1 MCQWA
6 QALAICC
13 LAVASQKQQFPKLSV
28 SYWYLGV
35 AWLTTLHR
43 QRVSIFFSFL
53 LSGRLIVQDRTIFM
67 VSINTE
73 TTITAQGICQEYT
86 GSRAL
91 GKAWYPRHV
100 SLIIIIFSTW
110 FCHYFG
116 VWLQIDLRCWT
127 KPISVQLSQ
136 DAAEGILNRRIW
148 MLTIT
153 LIKATI
159 QEWAFC
165 FEQYLFKYLF
175 KKIFV

>member
-110 FCHYFG
+110 FCHRNHYSLTPNRFE
-116 VWLQIDLRCWT
+116 VLDKTNFC
-127 KPISVQLSQ
+127 PALS
-136 DAAEGILNRRIW
+136 GCGRRD
-148 MLTIT
+148 
-153 LIKATI
+153 
-159 QEWAFC
+159 
-165 FEQYLFKYLF
+165 FK
-175 KKIFV
+175 